1 MLQQFTW
8 EQFLWVA
15 ATLAAIWYISVLL
28 LFFRKEIRGL
38 FTPKSKPETQPSNPE
53 EPEEGEVFDLM
64 GSTTLS
70 EGVLDIA
77 PDELTFSPK
86 QDTDGKT
93 KKLDLVSDFL
103 QEIKELIDT
112 IEREKGNK
120 EDFHRMFGALK
131 QKYPAIRESG
141 RLETL
146 ASYLEDHL
154 PFTLTAEEKQHLWD

>member
-15 ATLAAIWYISVLL
+15 ATLAAVWYISVLL

-38 FTPKSKPETQPSNPE
+38 FTPENKTNARPSDPG
-53 EPEEGEVFDLM
+53 EPEDGEVFDLM
-64 GSTTLS
+64 GSTAMS

-86 QDTDGKT
+86 SDTDGKT
-93 KKLDLVSDFL
+93 RKLGLVSDFL

-120 EDFHRMFGALK
+120 EDFHKLFDALK

-154 PFTLTAEEKQHLWD
+154 PFTLTDEEMQHLWD